1 MLPQKP
7 PAVLVTLDDSYAL
20 SEVMRVINIIW
31 VLLMAGGIVYAGLNG
46 RIDVVT
52 QSAITAAEDAVNLS
66 FKLIGVMCLW
76 LGIMK
81 IAEASGFVRLVS
93 ILLSPIIRLLFP
105 SVPASHPAMGA
116 IIMTLSAN
124 MLGLG
129 NAVTPLGIKAMQELQ
144 KLNIKKDTASP
155 AMCTLLALCTTGF
168 TLVPA
173 TIIALRSAA
182 GSVNPAEIVGAT
194 IAVSLGATVIAI
206 TVDRICRAVFA
217 RDRR

>member
-1 MLPQKP
+1 M
-7 PAVLVTLDDSYAL
+7 
-20 SEVMRVINIIW
+20 INFIW
-31 VLLMAGGIVYAGLNG
+31 VLLIVTGVIYAGLNG
-46 RIDVVT
+46 RIELVT
-52 QSAITAAEDAVNLS
+52 MSAISAAEEAVSLS

-81 IAEASGFVRLVS
+81 IAEKAGLVQFLS
-93 ILLSPIIRLLFP
+93 IALSPLVRFLFP
-105 SVPASHPAMGA
+105 SVPRKHPAMGA

-129 NAVTPLGIKAMQELQ
+129 NAVTPLGINAMQELQ
-144 KLNIKKDTASP
+144 KLSHQKDTASP

-182 GSVNPAEIVGAT
+182 GSANPAEIVGTTLMVSLSAT
-194 IAVSLGATVIAI
+194 IVAVVA
-206 TVDRICRAVFA
+206 DKICRTMFFST
-217 RDRR
+217 RMRR